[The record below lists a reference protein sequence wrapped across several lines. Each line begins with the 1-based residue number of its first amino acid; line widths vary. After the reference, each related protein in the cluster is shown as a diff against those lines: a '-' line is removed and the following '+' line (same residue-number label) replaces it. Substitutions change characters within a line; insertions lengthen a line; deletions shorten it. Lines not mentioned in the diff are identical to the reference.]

1 MKQILTAYD
10 NAAARL
16 ASTSGWLLPTL
27 ARAVFAAVM
36 LGYFWASAWTK
47 FDGGPFA
54 LSTGAFAQIFP
65 KTFEAVG
72 YDANQL
78 NWFHHLVA
86 LAGAWA
92 EVVLPLLVVLGLLTR
107 LSALGMIGFV
117 VMQSLTDVF
126 GHMAGPDT
134 IGAWFDRASD
144 ALILDQRALWITL
157 LVILVIKG
165 AGPVSVDRLL
175 RQ

>member
-1 MKQILTAYD
+1 MSPILIAYD

-16 ASTSGWLLPTL
+16 SSASGWLLPTL
-27 ARAVFAAVM
+27 ARAVFAAVL
-36 LGYFWASAWTK
+36 LGYFWSSAWTK

-65 KTFEAVG
+65 KAFEAVG

-78 NWFHHLVA
+78 NWFQHLVT

-117 VMQSLTDVF
+117 AVQSLTDVF
-126 GHMAGPDT
+126 GHMAGPET
-134 IGAWFDRASD
+134 IGAWFDRAPD

-157 LVILVIKG
+157 LAVLVVKG
-165 AGPVSVDRLL
+165 AGPLSIDRLL